1 MYLLGQVLERW
12 KELLHFC
19 LTMIEASVVLGAIP
33 HLVQVKER
41 KKEFFTNYW
50 LRRMNTLSALSTDL
64 PSGPPTPSAAC
75 AAPQ

>member
-19 LTMIEASVVLGAIP
+19 LTMIEGSVVLGAIP

-41 KKEFFTNYW
+41 KKE
-50 LRRMNTLSALSTDL
+50 RKSSL
-64 PSGPPTPSAAC
+64 PITG
-75 AAPQ
+75 